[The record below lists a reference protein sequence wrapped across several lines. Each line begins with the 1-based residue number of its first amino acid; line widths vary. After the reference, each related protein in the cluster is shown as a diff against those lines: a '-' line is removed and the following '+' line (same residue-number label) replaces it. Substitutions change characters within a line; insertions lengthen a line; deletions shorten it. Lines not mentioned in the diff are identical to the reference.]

1 MKPTSA
7 SDAPSTADTFNAL
20 NRALGDFGFDNE
32 SSAFIS
38 TSVLRQQSAFTLK
51 LTQQRDA
58 FEACIES
65 FKCSAAAQMELQ
77 LVQLSV
83 ICPLA
88 NARRRP
94 SAPCTH
100 YLLFIAFVYFSHLA
114 RSESTRNR
122 VRPSG
127 QSAQ

>member
-7 SDAPSTADTFNAL
+7 SDTPATADTFNAL

-38 TSVLRQQSAFTLK
+38 TSLLRQQSAFTLK

-88 NARRRP
+88 NARCRP
-94 SAPCTH
+94 SAACTH
-100 YLLFIAFVYFSHLA
+100 YVLRLYIFL
-114 RSESTRNR
+114 T
-122 VRPSG
+122 
-127 QSAQ
+127 